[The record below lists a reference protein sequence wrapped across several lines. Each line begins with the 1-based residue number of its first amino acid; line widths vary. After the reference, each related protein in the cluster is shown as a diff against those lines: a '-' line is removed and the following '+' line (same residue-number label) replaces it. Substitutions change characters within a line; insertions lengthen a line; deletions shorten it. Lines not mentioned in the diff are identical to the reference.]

1 MDAVALLNGIVIFMQ
16 VLSFGFM
23 TAGAVLALDEA
34 VRSDRRPNATARGE
48 SVEVRAVRVVQREK
62 WT

>member
-16 VLSFGFM
+16 VLSSGFM

-34 VRSDRRPNATARGE
+34 VRSDRRPNAPARGE
-48 SVEVRAVRVVQREK
+48 SVEVRAVRVVQWEK

>member
-1 MDAVALLNGIVIFMQ
+1 MDAVALLNGIVIFVQ

-34 VRSDRRPNATARGE
+34 VRSDRRPNTPARGE
-48 SVEVRAVRVVQREK
+48 SVEVRAVRVVPWEK

>member
-23 TAGAVLALDEA
+23 TAGAVLALDETL
-34 VRSDRRPNATARGE
+34 S
-48 SVEVRAVRVVQREK
+48 
-62 WT
+62 